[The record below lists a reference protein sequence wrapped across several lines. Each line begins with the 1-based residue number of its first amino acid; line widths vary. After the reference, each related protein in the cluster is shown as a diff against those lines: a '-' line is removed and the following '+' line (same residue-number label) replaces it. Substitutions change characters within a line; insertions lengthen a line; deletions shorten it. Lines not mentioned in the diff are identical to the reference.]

1 MAEPLDPVVE
11 ATRNQKAAADP
22 SFSVFVTANAG
33 SGKTKVLVDRIARL
47 LLEDVKPSAFL
58 CITYTKAAAAEMQR
72 RLFERLGGW
81 CVAEDQALAAELAKL
96 GAPNANLGRAR
107 ALFARALE
115 SPGGL
120 KIQTIHAFCERL
132 LARFPLEAGVPPGFE
147 IADEPR
153 AAMLLGQAR
162 ADAALADDAPRAAF
176 RRFAAK
182 LHAEG
187 LEALFDRLA
196 LRRAEFR
203 RFAGLHQGS
212 EATRRWLLDRHN
224 AVGDVEEVARE
235 FIAGVDW
242 PRLRDA
248 AAKLAEGSKKDQDG
262 AQRLAKAVD
271 CALNA
276 APDAMASCFLF
287 AFTDKGKGDLRADF
301 ATSKTQAAYPL
312 LEPLVRGFAEEVAR
326 VRDRL
331 RAIERAEDAVSALAL
346 ALKLDQ
352 AYADAKD
359 RAGALD
365 FDDLIEHAQALL
377 QQSDAAPWVLYKL
390 DGGLDHILIDEGQ
403 DTSPAQWDLIKPL
416 QNEFFAGAGAREK
429 PRTVFSVGDPKQ
441 SIYGFQGAD
450 PERFLAEAQDLA
462 RRADATGKLFRAPE
476 LRTSFRSAP
485 EILRAVDATMKN
497 KPLIA
502 GPGGSDIVEHLAK
515 RSNESGVVEVW
526 PWTPRPIVADTKPWD
541 APVDI
546 ETGVTA
552 PAKLA
557 AELAK
562 HVKAMIDAREAV
574 WDEDKET
581 RTSFQRPMRAGDVLA
596 LVRTRGA
603 MFRELIKAFKRS
615 GLPVA
620 GADRMILRDELAV
633 EDCLA
638 LMRVALDPA
647 DDLSLACVLKGPWC
661 GLVDDDNDLFPLA
674 HGREKGVTL
683 MQRLMASKDKRYAA
697 AKSFV
702 GELTTRAGADPFT
715 FLSWALETPHG
726 GGSTGWMRV
735 FARLGPET
743 RDPLQELLQ
752 RALKAPHHVAP
763 TLQRFLYDVEVD
775 AGQVKR
781 ELEAETGAVRIM
793 TVHGAKGLEAPVV
806 LLPDSTGAVDDAPD
820 NGLIFDG
827 DHGPFVSFRKSDD
840 DAVVA
845 TARIEHEARV
855 LREHWRLLY
864 VAMTRAKDRLIV
876 CGPQFGTSKTG
887 EAEESWRRA
896 VQEALIGLGAASIET
911 PYGEGY
917 RLGQP
922 SIAEAHEAKA
932 AVAAALLPVWTRQP
946 VSGSVP
952 RELAAPSRIKR
963 IDPALFS
970 PRGDGA
976 KRFRR
981 GRLIH
986 GLLERLPDVAPARRV
1001 ESAHAWLKR
1010 QGADAAE
1017 TEAYAREAIAVI
1029 DDPRF
1034 AAVFGPQSRAEAPI
1048 VGEAA
1053 GKAVSGVVDRLA
1065 VDGDRV
1071 IVLDF
1076 KTDRP
1081 APANAADAPDAYVLQ
1096 LALYREVLRQIFPG
1110 KRVTCALLWT
1120 EKPLL
1125 MELPEAR
1132 LDAVFEVFRR
1142 G

>member
-1 MAEPLDPVVE
+1 MSTLDPVEE

-22 SFSVFVTANAG
+22 SYSVFVTANAG

-81 CVAEDQALAAELAKL
+81 CVAEDTALAAELKKL
-96 GAPNANLGRAR
+96 GAPDANLGRAR

-147 IADEPR
+147 IADEAR

-176 RRFAAK
+176 RRFAAR
-182 LHAEG
+182 LHGEG

-203 RFAGLHQGS
+203 RFASLRQGS
-212 EATRRWLLDRHN
+212 DATRDWIRTRHG
-224 AVGDVEEVARE
+224 AVGDAEDVARE
-235 FIAGVDW
+235 FIASVDW
-242 PRLRDA
+242 QALREA
-248 AAKLAEGSKKDQDG
+248 AAKLSEGSKQDQNAG
-262 AQRLAKAVD
+262 ERLAKAVD

-276 APDAMASCFLF
+276 APDAIASCFLF

-301 ATSKTQAAYPL
+301 VTGKTQTAHPW
-312 LEPLVRGFAEEVAR
+312 LEPLVRAFAQDVERIR
-326 VRDRL
+326 VRL
-331 RAIERAEDAVSALAL
+331 RAIERAEDAVCALAL

-352 AYADAKD
+352 AYADAKT

-377 QQSDAAPWVLYKL
+377 QQSEAAPWVLYKL

-416 QNEFFAGAGAREK
+416 QNEFFAGVGARERQ
-429 PRTVFSVGDPKQ
+429 RTVFSVGDPKQ

-450 PERFLAEAQDLA
+450 PERFLEEAQSLA
-462 RRADATGKLFRAPE
+462 QRADETGKLFHAPE

-485 EILRAVDATMKN
+485 EILRAVDATMRN
-497 KPLIA
+497 KPLIG

-515 RSNESGVVEVW
+515 RANESGVVEVW
-526 PWTPRPIVADTKPWD
+526 PWTPRPVVVDTKPWD

-546 ETGVTA
+546 QMGVTA

-557 AELAK
+557 AELARR
-562 HVKAMIDAREAV
+562 VKAMIEAREAV

-581 RTSFQRPMRAGDVLA
+581 RTPFQRPMRAGDVLA

-603 MFRELIKAFKRS
+603 MFRELIKAFKRA

-620 GADRMILRDELAV
+620 GADRMVLRDELAV

-661 GLVDDDNDLFPLA
+661 GLIDDDNDLFPLA

-683 MQRLMASKDKRYAA
+683 MQRLTASKDKRYVAA
-697 AKSFV
+697 RAFV
-702 GELTTRAGADPFT
+702 GELTARAGADPFA
-715 FLSWALETPHG
+715 FLSWALETPHAG
-726 GGSTGWMRV
+726 GPTGWMRV

-845 TARIEHEARV
+845 NARLEHEARV

-876 CGPQFGTSKTG
+876 CGPQFGTSRAG
-887 EAEESWRRA
+887 EAEESWRLA
-896 VQEALIGLGAASIET
+896 VYNALDGLGAAKIET
-911 PYGEGY
+911 AYGEGL

-922 SIAEAHEAKA
+922 SIAAPREQAPA
-932 AVAAALLPVWTRQP
+932 ATYEPLPAWTRALATGA
-946 VSGSVP
+946 VS
-952 RELAAPSRIKR
+952 RELAAPSRLKR

-970 PRGDGA
+970 PRGDGMM
-976 KRFRR
+976 RFRR
-981 GRLIH
+981 GRMIH
-986 GLLERLPDVAPARRV
+986 GLLERLPDETPERRMEAAR
-1001 ESAHAWLKR
+1001 AWLQR
-1010 QGADAAE
+1010 QGADEAE
-1017 TEAYAREAIAVI
+1017 IEAHAREAIAVI

-1034 AAVFGPQSRAEAPI
+1034 AAVFGAQSRAEAPI
-1048 VGEAA
+1048 VGTVG
-1053 GKAVSGVVDRLA
+1053 GKAVSGIVDRLA
-1065 VDGDRV
+1065 VDGDHV

-1081 APANAADAPDAYVLQ
+1081 APSDPALAPDPYVQQ
-1096 LALYREVLRQIFPG
+1096 LALYRAVLRQIFPR

-1125 MELPEAR
+1125 MEVPESR
-1132 LDAVFEVFRR
+1132 LDAALDLFQR